1 MYICTFRHWYICTF
15 GHWYICTFG
24 HWYICTFRHWYIC
37 TFRHK
42 RRYSIGERGATSPI
56 EERGRNPEHFS
67 LLSIALWAKKATFV
81 EDPKG

>member
-1 MYICTFRHWYICTF
+1 M
-15 GHWYICTFG
+15 YICTFG